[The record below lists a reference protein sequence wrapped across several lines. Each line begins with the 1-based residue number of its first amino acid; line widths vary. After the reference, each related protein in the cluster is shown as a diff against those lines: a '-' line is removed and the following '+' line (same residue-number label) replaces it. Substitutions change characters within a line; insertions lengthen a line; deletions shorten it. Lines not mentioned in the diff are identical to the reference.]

1 MPKFVI
7 QSSNVCKA
15 VISIVNRPDNMQNFC
30 LVLVSAYQ
38 KKPKE
43 RGLFHGTS
51 LVDQCFRL
59 PKSSLYNLT
68 EYMTSDHKMNV
79 GRFPVDRIAQRSLE
93 NKLTNNVCQELYSHL
108 IVYMA
113 RS

>member
-1 MPKFVI
+1 
-7 QSSNVCKA
+7 
-15 VISIVNRPDNMQNFC
+15 MQNFF
-30 LVLVSAYQ
+30 LILESAYQ

-43 RGLFHGTS
+43 RGLFHGTN

-59 PKSSLYNLT
+59 PKSSLYNLRA
-68 EYMTSDHKMNV
+68 YMTSDRKMHV
-79 GRFPVDRIAQRSLE
+79 GRFPVDRIALRSLE

-108 IVYMA
+108 TVYMA